1 MKLAFY
7 KVNNSLN
14 YERHTF
20 DNIYDKPQEIEK
32 MLLPLLDKDEAAIVN
47 VEDKESLDYFV
58 EEYNDEIYDGGWW
71 CVLIN
76 DYEEDELAMW
86 IVSYVGLSDSEYNAN
101 GYCETAVFDNY
112 HKAKRKFEEW
122 KKAEMD
128 NCRDEGRE
136 FEILQDEG
144 EDFRMAW
151 SGYGEQIRLHIRKV
165 LKNDVKM

>member
-7 KVNNSLN
+7 KVDNSLN

-71 CVLIN
+71 CVVIN
-76 DYEEDELAMW
+76 D
-86 IVSYVGLSDSEYNAN
+86 
-101 GYCETAVFDNY
+101 
-112 HKAKRKFEEW
+112 
-122 KKAEMD
+122 
-128 NCRDEGRE
+128 
-136 FEILQDEG
+136 
-144 EDFRMAW
+144 
-151 SGYGEQIRLHIRKV
+151 
-165 LKNDVKM
+165 